1 MHIPVLQK
9 EVINYLDPKAN
20 ENFIDCTIDGG
31 GHTMA
36 ILERMGTKGKV
47 LGIDAD
53 QVLLKEL
60 EKKLKEQ
67 NLDKQVVLVCDNF
80 SNLKE
85 IAKQAR
91 YKRDEGILFDLGF
104 SSW

>member
-36 ILERMGTKGKV
+36 ILERMGTKGK
-47 LGIDAD
+47 L
-53 QVLLKEL
+53 L
-60 EKKLKEQ
+60 EKDGIKIVDGKI
-67 NLDKQVVLVCDNF
+67 DKKYF
-80 SNLKE
+80 
-85 IAKQAR
+85 
-91 YKRDEGILFDLGF
+91 YKFG
-104 SSW
+104 